1 MKDLLDKIF
10 PTLSDELII
19 VISLIIGLLVTASLI
34 LFLVKKIFPKTN
46 ISELAA
52 RTRSWWIMAGMFIGA
67 VFISYNISYFFLAF
81 LSFIAFRELY
91 SVLGFREADRGAL
104 FWGILAI
111 PIQYYLAYLAWY
123 GAFIIFIP
131 VVMFLVLP
139 LRLVLKG
146 DTHGITKS
154 MALLQWIL
162 MLSVF
167 GISHLAYLLSLPE
180 LPGFS
185 SGGRGLLLFLVFLTE
200 INDVMQFIWGK
211 LLGRHKIL
219 PKISPNK
226 TWEGFLG
233 GVIST
238 TVIGYF
244 LGFLTPLSAPNV
256 ILVSALIAIAGF
268 SGDVVISAIKR
279 DKGIK
284 DMGNSIPGHGG
295 VFDRIDSLA
304 YTAPVFFHLVY
315 YIAYLEEKMEKR
327 FMQSVA
333 MRIIYKG
340 VFHWFLKLIVGV
352 QFTDCQFLKKEKQ
365 FIILANHNSHLDTL
379 SLLSSLPGNLLW
391 KVKPVAA
398 EDYFGKTRFQASIS
412 NFFINTLLIRRKGEK
427 DSEHDPIRK
436 MLEAIDAGYSLILF
450 PEGTRGKSE
459 QMGKIKSGIARILS
473 LRPEVKYIPV
483 FMTGM
488 GRSLPKGKMILLPYK
503 ASVYYGIPTLV
514 KSTDTH
520 EILDQITGD
529 FEVMKEKYQVV
540 IDEEEE

>member
-295 VFDRIDSLA
+295 VFDRIDSLS
-304 YTAPVFFHLVY
+304 YT
-315 YIAYLEEKMEKR
+315 
-327 FMQSVA
+327 
-333 MRIIYKG
+333 
-340 VFHWFLKLIVGV
+340 
-352 QFTDCQFLKKEKQ
+352 C
-365 FIILANHNSHLDTL
+365 
-379 SLLSSLPGNLLW
+379 LLYTSPSPR
-391 KVKPVAA
+391 
-398 EDYFGKTRFQASIS
+398 D
-412 NFFINTLLIRRKGEK
+412 
-427 DSEHDPIRK
+427 
-436 MLEAIDAGYSLILF
+436 
-450 PEGTRGKSE
+450 
-459 QMGKIKSGIARILS
+459 
-473 LRPEVKYIPV
+473 
-483 FMTGM
+483 
-488 GRSLPKGKMILLPYK
+488 
-503 ASVYYGIPTLV
+503 
-514 KSTDTH
+514 
-520 EILDQITGD
+520 
-529 FEVMKEKYQVV
+529 
-540 IDEEEE
+540 

>member
-1 MKDLLDKIF
+1 
-10 PTLSDELII
+10 
-19 VISLIIGLLVTASLI
+19 
-34 LFLVKKIFPKTN
+34 
-46 ISELAA
+46 
-52 RTRSWWIMAGMFIGA
+52 MFIGA

-104 FWGILAI
+104 FWGILSI

-200 INDVMQFIWGK
+200 INDIMQFIWGK

-219 PKISPNK
+219 PKVSPNK

-244 LGFLTPLSAPNV
+244 LGFLTPSPLPTLFWLAP
-256 ILVSALIAIAGF
+256 
-268 SGDVVISAIKR
+268 
-279 DKGIK
+279 
-284 DMGNSIPGHGG
+284 
-295 VFDRIDSLA
+295 
-304 YTAPVFFHLVY
+304 
-315 YIAYLEEKMEKR
+315 
-327 FMQSVA
+327 
-333 MRIIYKG
+333 
-340 VFHWFLKLIVGV
+340 
-352 QFTDCQFLKKEKQ
+352 
-365 FIILANHNSHLDTL
+365 
-379 SLLSSLPGNLLW
+379 
-391 KVKPVAA
+391 
-398 EDYFGKTRFQASIS
+398 
-412 NFFINTLLIRRKGEK
+412 
-427 DSEHDPIRK
+427 
-436 MLEAIDAGYSLILF
+436 
-450 PEGTRGKSE
+450 
-459 QMGKIKSGIARILS
+459 S
-473 LRPEVKYIPV
+473 LRLPDSRETWSSPLSREIKELKIWGTVFPV
-483 FMTGM
+483 MEEYSTG
-488 GRSLPKGKMILLPYK
+488 
-503 ASVYYGIPTLV
+503 
-514 KSTDTH
+514 
-520 EILDQITGD
+520 
-529 FEVMKEKYQVV
+529 
-540 IDEEEE
+540 

>member
-1 MKDLLDKIF
+1 MKNLLDKIF

-34 LFLVKKIFPKTN
+34 LFLVKKISPKTN

-200 INDVMQFIWGK
+200 INDIMQFIWGK

-219 PKISPNK
+219 PKVSPNK

-256 ILVSALIAIAGF
+256 ILVSALLAIAGF

-295 VFDRIDSLA
+295 VSDRIDSLS

-315 YIAYLEEKMEKR
+315 YIAY
-327 FMQSVA
+327 
-333 MRIIYKG
+333 
-340 VFHWFLKLIVGV
+340 
-352 QFTDCQFLKKEKQ
+352 
-365 FIILANHNSHLDTL
+365 
-379 SLLSSLPGNLLW
+379 
-391 KVKPVAA
+391 
-398 EDYFGKTRFQASIS
+398 
-412 NFFINTLLIRRKGEK
+412 
-427 DSEHDPIRK
+427 
-436 MLEAIDAGYSLILF
+436 
-450 PEGTRGKSE
+450 
-459 QMGKIKSGIARILS
+459 
-473 LRPEVKYIPV
+473 
-483 FMTGM
+483 
-488 GRSLPKGKMILLPYK
+488 
-503 ASVYYGIPTLV
+503 
-514 KSTDTH
+514 
-520 EILDQITGD
+520 
-529 FEVMKEKYQVV
+529 
-540 IDEEEE
+540 

>member
-111 PIQYYLAYLAWY
+111 PIQYCLSYLTWY

-131 VVMFLVLP
+131 VVMFLGLP

-268 SGDVVISAIKR
+268 SGDVVISAMKR

-315 YIAYLEEKMEKR
+315 YIAY
-327 FMQSVA
+327 
-333 MRIIYKG
+333 
-340 VFHWFLKLIVGV
+340 
-352 QFTDCQFLKKEKQ
+352 
-365 FIILANHNSHLDTL
+365 
-379 SLLSSLPGNLLW
+379 
-391 KVKPVAA
+391 
-398 EDYFGKTRFQASIS
+398 
-412 NFFINTLLIRRKGEK
+412 
-427 DSEHDPIRK
+427 
-436 MLEAIDAGYSLILF
+436 
-450 PEGTRGKSE
+450 
-459 QMGKIKSGIARILS
+459 
-473 LRPEVKYIPV
+473 
-483 FMTGM
+483 
-488 GRSLPKGKMILLPYK
+488 
-503 ASVYYGIPTLV
+503 
-514 KSTDTH
+514 
-520 EILDQITGD
+520 
-529 FEVMKEKYQVV
+529 
-540 IDEEEE
+540 

>member
-284 DMGNSIPGHGG
+284 DMGNSIRP
-295 VFDRIDSLA
+295 DRLSGLHC
-304 YTAPVFFHLVY
+304 P
-315 YIAYLEEKMEKR
+315 
-327 FMQSVA
+327 
-333 MRIIYKG
+333 RI
-340 VFHWFLKLIVGV
+340 FSF
-352 QFTDCQFLKKEKQ
+352 
-365 FIILANHNSHLDTL
+365 
-379 SLLSSLPGNLLW
+379 SLLYCLL
-391 KVKPVAA
+391 
-398 EDYFGKTRFQASIS
+398 
-412 NFFINTLLIRRKGEK
+412 
-427 DSEHDPIRK
+427 
-436 MLEAIDAGYSLILF
+436 
-450 PEGTRGKSE
+450 RGKD
-459 QMGKIKSGIARILS
+459 GKKIHAICCHAD
-473 LRPEVKYIPV
+473 YI
-483 FMTGM
+483 
-488 GRSLPKGKMILLPYK
+488 
-503 ASVYYGIPTLV
+503 
-514 KSTDTH
+514 
-520 EILDQITGD
+520 
-529 FEVMKEKYQVV
+529 
-540 IDEEEE
+540 